1 MNAFSPL
8 HPYLIRWER
17 RWRLQRL
24 MGWLPYALALMSAA
38 GSVGVLLAW
47 LVAAPSLGGAAF
59 GALAAAVVA
68 GGWLLRRVLRP
79 MPRAARHFEQAWGLQ
94 ERLSTAL
101 EVNSGRIP
109 ASPLTERLLTD
120 AVRAAEA
127 VDARAKLPLPL
138 DGRGWLLASLAGLL
152 LLGLLVIPPP
162 ERETP
167 PALSAGAQ
175 VAVQEAVEALAQVIA
190 ELSQD
195 TALAPDVREGLLA
208 TLEARLAALQEGTLS
223 AEAAFAALSEAQNAL
238 ASAAQEMAAQA
249 QAQEQALNAA
259 AQAFSPSEPPPT
271 SGAAR
276 PQSLSEALQSQLES
290 ASVDPTAA
298 RQQQQAAR
306 QAADAVRQQ
315 FPQLAAALDQAANAD
330 TPDALRSALEQA
342 AQQAQQAAQ
351 QQQRQQQAARAM
363 QQRTEFT
370 QQQAEALAQS
380 EANASSSAEGAAGSE
395 ETGQPQAETGLPQP
409 GQQETGQG
417 AEGETSQAEAGAGD
431 QAQAQQGAQA
441 GEDAPDAQTSAS
453 GDSSSGDTSASGE
466 ATSEQEASGNAAGSR
481 QSSPGDGEGE
491 AEAATIFTG
500 DPSRVFGAEPVILPG
515 DPGSAP
521 ARPADTVSL
530 PEGGQNVPFR
540 SLLDRYTAQAG
551 RALEANVVPSGL
563 AEFIRSYFSGLSR

>member
-1 MNAFSPL
+1 MSTLSPL
-8 HPYLIRWER
+8 YPYLTRWER
-17 RWRLQRL
+17 RWRLQRAL
-24 MGWLPYALALMSAA
+24 AWLPYALAVMAAA

-47 LVAAPSLGGAAF
+47 LTFTPPLGGAAL
-59 GALAAAVVA
+59 GAFTAAVIA

-79 MPRAARHFEQAWGLQ
+79 LPRAARHFEREWALQ

-101 EVNSGRIP
+101 EVGGRIP
-109 ASPLTERLLTD
+109 NSPLSERLLAD
-120 AVRAAEA
+120 AVRVAEA

-138 DGRGWLLASLAGLL
+138 DGRGWLVAGLAGLL
-152 LLGLLVIPPP
+152 LLGLLIVPPP
-162 ERETP
+162 ERETT
-167 PALSAGAQ
+167 PALSVGAQ

-195 TALAPDVREGLLA
+195 TTLAPALREGLLA
-208 TLEARLAALQEGTLS
+208 TLEARLAALQDGTLS

-238 ASAAQEMAAQA
+238 ANAAQAMTEQA
-249 QAQEQALNAA
+249 QAQSDALSAA
-259 AQAFSPSEPPPT
+259 AQAFAPEVPA
-271 SGAAR
+271 GASR

-290 ASVDPTAA
+290 AGSDPTTA

-351 QQQRQQQAARAM
+351 QQQRQQQSASAM

-380 EANASSSAEGAAGSE
+380 EANASSAAEGEAGSE
-395 ETGQPQAETGLPQP
+395 EGGQPQAETGLPQP

-441 GEDAPDAQTSAS
+441 GEEAPDAQTSAS

-466 ATSEQEASGNAAGSR
+466 ATSEQEASGTAAGSR

-491 AEAATIFTG
+491 ADAATIFTG
-500 DPSRVFGAEPVILPG
+500 DPLRVFGADPIILPG

-530 PEGGQNVPFR
+530 PEAGQNVPFR
-540 SLLDRYTAQAG
+540 QLLDRYAAQAG
-551 RALEANVVPSGL
+551 RALEADVVPSGL
-563 AEFIRSYFSGLSR
+563 ADFIRLYFSELSR